1 MHSLSE
7 KKFKYLTYFILFFVF
22 IVAPGVYLLYKINKE
37 QQMSNVVNVGQ
48 IVLDQT
54 IHTWDVNEDKLLIN
68 MFIRNTSDYRIKGN
82 LVFRVTLGKEGIEKD
97 YLNKVIDVCSVKALK
112 ETLKKRIQEGS
123 TNPKYHVLYNYLNRG
138 MKLPK
143 GYDFEPLPVSDLG
156 KNDYIFK
163 FRKRVSINAGE
174 IIQLEH
180 EQDLPPVETGYLFT
194 IKMVGIE
201 FR

>member
-7 KKFKYLTYFILFFVF
+7 KKFKYLTYFILFIVF
-22 IVAPGVYLLYKINKE
+22 IAAPGGYLLYKKVKE
-37 QQMSNVVNVGQ
+37 QQMSNVVKVGQ

-68 MFIRNTSDYRIKGN
+68 MFIRNTSTYRIKGN
-82 LVFRVTLGKEGIEKD
+82 LIFQVILEKEGIEKD
-97 YLNKVIDVCSVKALK
+97 YLDKVIDMYSVKALK
-112 ETLKKRIQEGS
+112 ESLKKRIQEGS
-123 TNPKYHVLYNYLNRG
+123 TNPKYHVLNNYINRG
-138 MKLPK
+138 MKLLK
-143 GYDFEPLPVSDLG
+143 GYEFEPWPISDSG

-163 FRKRVSINAGE
+163 FRKSVSINAGE